1 MRRGARRALPLPLS
15 LDCGPNEERGKMALR
30 FGRDRKTLVQPQI
43 TGHACACLFA
53 PSTRF
58 PFSVRT
64 VLQTPGF
71 FVFFEN
77 VRFTTTV
84 QQSLT

>member
-15 LDCGPNEERGKMALR
+15 LDCKPNEGGGKKASR

-58 PFSVRT
+58 LFSVGNALQNT
-64 VLQTPGF
+64 LKCNIFFMVLKITIK
-71 FVFFEN
+71 
-77 VRFTTTV
+77 
-84 QQSLT
+84 